1 MTDQIDA
8 VMVVKVAEQDHAA
21 ARADAAE
28 RIKIQWSIADAT
40 MKALLLVNGGAMI
53 ALFTFVGNV
62 MTRTATQPAFDGAY
76 LRWSFGAFV
85 AGLVLALLTHA
96 LAFLS
101 QQEALYAS
109 AKEAW
114 RHQRIMAAGA
124 WENPPPDEMRHH
136 RRFLILYAVAF
147 GLAVLSLTAFT
158 VGCWFA
164 LSGVLI

>member
-1 MTDQIDA
+1 MTEQSNA
-8 VMVVKVAEQDHAA
+8 TMVSKVAEQDHAA
-21 ARADAAE
+21 AR
-28 RIKIQWSIADAT
+28 ADAT

-62 MTRTATQPAFDGAY
+62 MTRSAGQPAFEPGN

-85 AGLVLALLTHA
+85 VGLVLALLTHA

-114 RHQRIMAAGA
+114 RHQRIMAAGE
-124 WENPPPDEMRHH
+124 WEDLAANELQHF
-136 RRFLILYAVAF
+136 RRFTTLYAAAF
-147 GLAVLSLTAFT
+147 GLALLSVTAFT
-158 VGCWFA
+158 LGCWFA
-164 LSGVLI
+164 LNGVLA